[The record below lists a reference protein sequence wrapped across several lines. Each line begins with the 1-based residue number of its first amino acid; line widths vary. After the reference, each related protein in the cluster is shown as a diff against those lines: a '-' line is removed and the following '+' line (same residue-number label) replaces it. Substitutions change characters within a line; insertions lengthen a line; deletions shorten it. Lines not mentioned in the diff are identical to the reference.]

1 MGFGNVGQAFLSLI
15 GEKRELC
22 LKRYGLDIRFYAIFR
37 REGALVNTP
46 FLRAIDREE
55 GISSEHESLRDFHWV
70 PGCRLEE
77 ALESVQPGVLVECSP
92 SNIKDGEPGLTHIRQ
107 ALKSGW
113 HVGTANKGPLVI
125 NFASLMDKARSRGL
139 ALKISGAT
147 AAALPALDVALYS
160 LAGARLLRM
169 EGILN
174 GTTNFILTRMKEGT
188 RYEDALKEAQ
198 AKGIAESDPSL
209 DVEGWDTASKLLLI
223 INAGLSENYSLDDVK
238 VEGITA
244 VLPKLLQLGRE
255 EGKALK
261 LLAIMERDGKELRL
275 EVGPVVIDDSHPL
288 YGVDGANKGISF
300 VTDSM
305 GAITVIGGK
314 SDPRG
319 AAAALL
325 KDIIHIYHY
334 HLFY

>member
-1 MGFGNVGQAFLSLI
+1 M
-15 GEKRELC
+15 
-22 LKRYGLDIRFYAIFR
+22 
-37 REGALVNTP
+37 
-46 FLRAIDREE
+46 
-55 GISSEHESLRDFHWV
+55 
-70 PGCRLEE
+70 
-77 ALESVQPGVLVECSP
+77 LESVQTGVLVECSP

-113 HVGTANKGPLVI
+113 HVVTANKGPLVI
-125 NFASLMDKARSRGL
+125 NFAGLMERARSRGL

-160 LAGARLLRM
+160 LASAEILRM

-174 GTTNFILTRMKEGT
+174 GTTNFILTKMREG
-188 RYEDALKEAQ
+188 ALKEAR

-223 INAGLSENYSLDDVK
+223 TSAALKKVSSLDDVK
-238 VEGITA
+238 VEGITN
-244 VLPKLLQLGRE
+244 VSPQLLQQGRK

-261 LLAIMERDGKELRL
+261 LLAIMERDEKELRL
-275 EVGPVVIDDSHPL
+275 EVGPVVIDESHPL
-288 YGVDGANKGISF
+288 YGVDGTNKGITF
-300 VTDSM
+300 ITDSM

-325 KDIIHIYHY
+325 KDIIQVYHY